1 MNSFNHYSL
10 GSVGEWMYSVVGGIR
25 MLSAG
30 YKTFAIHP
38 VPGAGVSWAKTSFDS
53 MYGRISGQWGEGR
66 GEGGEKRFQMDVVV
80 PANTTAYVYVP
91 GSAGNIFVDGRMA
104 SLARDVHHERDE
116 DGCAVFRVGSGK
128 YRFERRV

>member
-1 MNSFNHYSL
+1 
-10 GSVGEWMYSVVGGIR
+10 

-53 MYGRISGQWGEGR
+53 MYGRVACAWRTQGR
-66 GEGGEKRFQMDVVV
+66 GERREGRTAGFVMDVVV
-80 PANTTAYVYVP
+80 PTNTTAYVYVP
-91 GSAGNIFVDGRMA
+91 GSAAGVIVDSRAAA
-104 SLARDVHHERDE
+104 SVSDVQYERQE